1 MSDKQKVRLSEL
13 NCYLVGGAVRDQL
26 LNIDRTDKDWVVV
39 GTTEA
44 TMQSLGFR
52 PIGKNF
58 PVFLHPESH
67 EEYALARTERKTGK
81 GYKGFEVDA
90 SPTVSLEQD
99 LFRRDLTI
107 NAMALDT
114 EDNLIDPFGGRQDLE
129 NGLLR
134 HVSVHFSE
142 DPLRVLRVA
151 RFAARY
157 HSRGFIVEDST
168 LELMHELSDSGELD
182 YLVPERV
189 LQEVLSALSEDH
201 PAVFFTVLRVCDA
214 LVNLFPEINKI
225 YDLRPDT
232 VKPLLELELAAHLT
246 DDVKIRFSVL
256 ACLINKFATKS
267 PGEQKNTIAIQNFCR
282 RLKTSTS
289 YRTLA
294 EQVAA
299 YSDRVMQKVWQRTTK
314 VTNYEIKYD
323 TLTLEAYRLCWKMI
337 PLQNDQNKCSQQHPV
352 DYKGEH
358 ADFFNE
364 FKEVVYAQVG
374 NYGGYCRCDCK
385 LQPIDLNLRH
395 SQLQGLPSSSHRDS
409 GNRQ

>member
-1 MSDKQKVRLSEL
+1 MSDKQNIQLSEL

-26 LNIDRTDKDWVVV
+26 LNIDRSDKDWVVV
-39 GTTEA
+39 GTTEG
-44 TMQSLGFR
+44 TMLSLGFR
-52 PIGKNF
+52 PVGKNF
-58 PVFLHPESH
+58 PVFLHPETH

-81 GYKGFEVDA
+81 GYKGFDVDA

-114 EDNLIDPFGGRQDLE
+114 ADNLIDPFGGRQDLE

-134 HVSVHFSE
+134 HVSAHFSE

-168 LELMHELSDSGELD
+168 LELMRELSGSGELD

-201 PAVFFTVLRVCDA
+201 PAVFFTVLRVCNA
-214 LVNLFPEINKI
+214 LTNMFPEINKI

-232 VKPLLELELAAHLT
+232 DKPLLELELAAHLT
-246 DDVKIRFSVL
+246 EDVRIRFSVL
-256 ACLINKFATKS
+256 ASLINKFATTS
-267 PGEQKNTIAIQNFCR
+267 LGEPINTTAIQKFCS
-282 RLKTSTS
+282 RLKTPSS

-294 EQVAA
+294 EQVAI
-299 YSDRVMQKVWQRTTK
+299 YSDRIMTVR
-314 VTNYEIKYD
+314 ERPASD
-323 TLTLEAYRLCWKMI
+323 TVEMLLALNGVRDKKSFENFLEA
-337 PLQNDQNKCSQQHPV
+337 CSVQLTVLHQDSDVVHQAIELLRECRISMRQV
-352 DYKGEH
+352 DAKSLAMTYKGDELRDQVRH
-358 ADFFNE
+358 AYIRSVSTLLED
-364 FKEVVYAQVG
+364 
-374 NYGGYCRCDCK
+374 
-385 LQPIDLNLRH
+385 
-395 SQLQGLPSSSHRDS
+395 DS
-409 GNRQ
+409 ATE

>member
-1 MSDKQKVRLSEL
+1 MSNKQKIQLSEL
-13 NCYLVGGAVRDQL
+13 NRYLVGGAVRDRL
-26 LNIDRTDKDWVVV
+26 LNIDRSDKDWVVV
-39 GTTEA
+39 GATEA
-44 TMQSLGFR
+44 TMLELEFR

-58 PVFLHPESH
+58 PVFLHPETH

-81 GYKGFEVDA
+81 GYKGFDIDA

-107 NAMALDT
+107 NAMALDID
-114 EDNLIDPFGGRQDLE
+114 DNLIDPFGGRQDLE

-134 HVSVHFSE
+134 HVSAHFSE

-201 PAVFFTVLRVCDA
+201 PAVFFTVLRVCNA
-214 LVNLFPEINKI
+214 LANLFPEINNI

-232 VKPLLELELAAHLT
+232 DKPLLELELAALLT
-246 DDVKIRFSVL
+246 DDLRIRFSVL
-256 ACLINKFATKS
+256 ACLINKFATTS
-267 PGEQKNTIAIQNFCR
+267 LGEPRNTSAIQKFCR

-294 EQVAA
+294 KQVAA
-299 YSDRVMQKVWQRTTK
+299 YSDRVMTVR
-314 VTNYEIKYD
+314 ERPASD
-323 TLTLEAYRLCWKMI
+323 TVEMLLALNGIRDEKSFEKFLEACSVQLTVLHQDADVVR
-337 PLQNDQNKCSQQHPV
+337 QNIELLRECRNSMRQIDAKSLAKNYQGDELRDQVRRAYIRSISTLLE
-352 DYKGEH
+352 D
-358 ADFFNE
+358 
-364 FKEVVYAQVG
+364 
-374 NYGGYCRCDCK
+374 
-385 LQPIDLNLRH
+385 
-395 SQLQGLPSSSHRDS
+395 DS
-409 GNRQ
+409 TTE

>member
-1 MSDKQKVRLSEL
+1 MSDKQKIPLSEL
-13 NCYLVGGAVRDQL
+13 NCYLVGGAVRDRL
-26 LNIDRTDKDWVVV
+26 LNIDRSDKDWVVV

-44 TMQSLGFR
+44 TMLSLGFR

-58 PVFLHPESH
+58 PVFLHPETH

-81 GYKGFEVDA
+81 GYKGFDVDA

-107 NAMALDT
+107 NAMAQDT

-134 HVSVHFSE
+134 HVSAHFSE

-168 LELMHELSDSGELD
+168 LELMLELSDSGELD

-201 PAVFFTVLRVCDA
+201 PAVFFTVLRVCNA
-214 LVNLFPEINKI
+214 LANLFPEINKI

-232 VKPLLELELAAHLT
+232 DKPLLELELAAHLT
-246 DDVKIRFSVL
+246 DDVRIRFSVL
-256 ACLINKFATKS
+256 AYLINKFATTS
-267 PGEQKNTIAIQNFCR
+267 LGEPRNTSAIHKFCR

-289 YRTLA
+289 YRILA
-294 EQVAA
+294 KQVAA
-299 YSDRVMQKVWQRTTK
+299 YSDQVMIVRERPASNTVEMLLALNAIRDEKSFGK
-314 VTNYEIKYD
+314 F
-323 TLTLEAYRLCWKMI
+323 LEASFIQLTVLHQDADVVRQAIELLRECRNSMRQVDAKSLAKNYQGDELR
-337 PLQNDQNKCSQQHPV
+337 DQVRRAYIRSISTLLE
-352 DYKGEH
+352 D
-358 ADFFNE
+358 
-364 FKEVVYAQVG
+364 
-374 NYGGYCRCDCK
+374 
-385 LQPIDLNLRH
+385 
-395 SQLQGLPSSSHRDS
+395 DS
-409 GNRQ
+409 TTE

>member
-1 MSDKQKVRLSEL
+1 MSDKQKVQLSEL
-13 NCYLVGGAVRDQL
+13 NRYLVGGAVRDRL
-26 LNIDRTDKDWVVV
+26 LNIDRSDKDWVVV

-58 PVFLHPESH
+58 PVFLHPETH

-81 GYKGFEVDA
+81 GYKGFDVDA

-134 HVSVHFSE
+134 HVSAHFSE

-168 LELMHELSDSGELD
+168 LELMRELSDSGELD

-201 PAVFFTVLRVCDA
+201 PAVFFTVLRVCNA
-214 LVNLFPEINKI
+214 LANLFPEINKI
-225 YDLRPDT
+225 YDLRPDID
-232 VKPLLELELAAHLT
+232 KPLLELELAAHLT
-246 DDVKIRFSVL
+246 DDVRIRFSVL
-256 ACLINKFATKS
+256 ACLINKLATTS
-267 PGEQKNTIAIQNFCR
+267 LGEPKDTTAIRKFCR
-282 RLKTSTS
+282 RLKTPTS

-299 YSDRVMQKVWQRTTK
+299 YSDCVMTVRKMPASDTVEMLLALNGIRDEKSFGKFLEACSVQLTILHQEADVVRQAIELLRECRNSMRQVDAKSLAK
-314 VTNYEIKYD
+314 NYEGDKLRDQVRHAYIRSVS
-323 TLTLEAYRLCWKMI
+323 TLLE
-337 PLQNDQNKCSQQHPV
+337 D
-352 DYKGEH
+352 
-358 ADFFNE
+358 
-364 FKEVVYAQVG
+364 
-374 NYGGYCRCDCK
+374 
-385 LQPIDLNLRH
+385 
-395 SQLQGLPSSSHRDS
+395 DS
-409 GNRQ
+409 ATK

>member
-1 MSDKQKVRLSEL
+1 MSDNQKIQPSEL

-26 LNIDRTDKDWVVV
+26 LNIDRSDKDWVVV

-44 TMQSLGFR
+44 TMLSLGFR

-58 PVFLHPESH
+58 PVFLHPETH

-81 GYKGFEVDA
+81 GYKGFDVDA
-90 SPTVSLEQD
+90 SPSVSLEQD

-134 HVSVHFSE
+134 HVSAHFSE

-168 LELMHELSDSGELD
+168 LELMRELSASGELD

-201 PAVFFTVLRVCDA
+201 PTVFFTVLSVCNA
-214 LVNLFPEINKI
+214 LANLFPEINKI
-225 YDLRPDT
+225 FELRPDT
-232 VKPLLELELAAHLT
+232 DKPLLELELAAHLT
-246 DDVKIRFSVL
+246 EDVSIRFSVL
-256 ACLINKFATKS
+256 ASLINKITTTS
-267 PGEQKNTIAIQNFCR
+267 LGEPKNTTAIQKFCS

-294 EQVAA
+294 EQVAT
-299 YSDRVMQKVWQRTTK
+299 YSDRVMTVR
-314 VTNYEIKYD
+314 ERPASD
-323 TLTLEAYRLCWKMI
+323 TVEMLLALNGVRDKKSFEKFLEA
-337 PLQNDQNKCSQQHPV
+337 CSVQLTVLHQDTVVVRQAIELLRECRTSMRQV
-352 DYKGEH
+352 DGKSLAKNYKGDKLRDQVRLAYISSVSTLLEDDS
-358 ADFFNE
+358 A
-364 FKEVVYAQVG
+364 KE
-374 NYGGYCRCDCK
+374 
-385 LQPIDLNLRH
+385 
-395 SQLQGLPSSSHRDS
+395 
-409 GNRQ
+409 

>member
-1 MSDKQKVRLSEL
+1 MPEKQKIQLSEL
-13 NCYLVGGAVRDQL
+13 NCFLVGGAVRDLL
-26 LNIDRTDKDWVVV
+26 LNIDRSDKDWVVV
-39 GTTEA
+39 GTTEDN
-44 TMQSLGFR
+44 MLSLGFR

-58 PVFLHPESH
+58 PVFLHPETH

-81 GYKGFEVDA
+81 GYKGFDIDA

-114 EDNLIDPFGGRQDLE
+114 EENLIDPFGGRQDLE

-168 LELMHELSDSGELD
+168 LELMRELSDSGELD

-189 LQEVLSALSEDH
+189 LQEVLNALSEDH
-201 PAVFFTVLRVCDA
+201 PAVFFTVLRVCNA
-214 LVNLFPEINKI
+214 LANLFPEINKI

-232 VKPLLELELAAHLT
+232 DKPLLELELATHLT
-246 DDVKIRFSVL
+246 DNVRIRFSVL
-256 ACLINKFATKS
+256 ACLINKFATTSLGK
-267 PGEQKNTIAIQNFCR
+267 PKNSTAIRKFCR

-294 EQVAA
+294 EQVTA
-299 YSDRVMQKVWQRTTK
+299 YSDRVMTVRERPASDTVEMLLALNGIRDKKSFEDFLKACSVQLTVLHQDADVVRQAIELLRECRNSMRRVDAKSLAK
-314 VTNYEIKYD
+314 NYEGEELRDQVRRAYIGSVSN
-323 TLTLEAYRLCWKMI
+323 LLE
-337 PLQNDQNKCSQQHPV
+337 D
-352 DYKGEH
+352 
-358 ADFFNE
+358 
-364 FKEVVYAQVG
+364 
-374 NYGGYCRCDCK
+374 
-385 LQPIDLNLRH
+385 
-395 SQLQGLPSSSHRDS
+395 DS
-409 GNRQ
+409 ATE